1 MPACQ
6 VGNLEYALS
15 LDPSN
20 TLLQK
25 RLSEAKVGCLK
36 VMDFLGSFL
45 SWVVVGDV
53 LFGKKIKDFVF
64 EELHD

>member
-36 VMDFLGSFL
+36 VMHSLGIIFVGG
-45 SWVVVGDV
+45 SWLMMFFSGRR
-53 LFGKKIKDFVF
+53 
-64 EELHD
+64 

>member
-25 RLSEAKVGCLK
+25 RLSEAKVGCWK
-36 VMDFLGSFL
+36 WWIESDGFLLVIFFSGRRQRIPFSKNFTT
-45 SWVVVGDV
+45 
-53 LFGKKIKDFVF
+53 
-64 EELHD
+64 ET